1 MQVGKQALYLCDQL
15 LVPLSKWL
23 PYINCRSDIAFL
35 EKCLLSQPTNSVLFR
50 LATKIIE
57 ALDLEADTS
66 AKSRQYIDSS
76 YTSHTLA
83 ESMRTFGFVELK
95 FVVKMR
101 LTIILFELHSRL
113 TIYNYF
119 TRANTGTSSPFEEI
133 VDTSGNDGTQNRAR
147 RDDLVAHYSQLAKD
161 KRLALVYW
169 IWQQFYRMRLFYQLF
184 SLKQVDY
191 LDELARLY
199 AASREAKGRRATGE
213 QGAVS
218 VVGQASGFMKFY
230 QIYLSKRPDET
241 FETISGA
248 VATNASNAT
257 SANDAAQQQLAIP
270 SPITVLQPKC
280 PLECYLRLVFTYS
293 GHDLNYLFDHSLSLI
308 SVILNANKKVL

>member
-57 ALDLEADTS
+57 ALDLDADTTS
-66 AKSRQYIDSS
+66 KSRQYIDSS

-95 FVVKMR
+95 FIVKMR

-119 TRANTGTSSPFEEI
+119 TRTSNNGASSPFEEI

-147 RDDLVAHYSQLAKD
+147 RDDLVTHYSQLAKD

-199 AASREAKGRRATGE
+199 ASREAKRRATGE
-213 QGAVS
+213 QGGG

-257 SANDAAQQQLAIP
+257 SANDATQQLAIP

-308 SVILNANKKVL
+308 SVILNANKKVKF